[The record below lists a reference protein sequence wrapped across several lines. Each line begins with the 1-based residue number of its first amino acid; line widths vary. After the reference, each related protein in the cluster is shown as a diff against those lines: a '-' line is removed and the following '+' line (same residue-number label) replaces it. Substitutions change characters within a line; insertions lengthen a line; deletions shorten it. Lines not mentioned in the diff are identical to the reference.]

1 MYMFVYIFFI
11 YIYIYIYIYF
21 FFFFSPGELLRDI
34 NLTSNS
40 FGHKILAYLQ
50 DIRGFVKCLVEIY

>member
-1 MYMFVYIFFI
+1 MCMCLCIYSS
-11 YIYIYIYIYF
+11 YIYIYIF
-21 FFFFSPGELLRDI
+21 FFPPGEFLRDI

-40 FGHKILAYLQ
+40 SGHKILAYLQ

>member
-1 MYMFVYIFFI
+1 MYMVVYIFFI
-11 YIYIYIYIYF
+11 YIYIYIYIF
-21 FFFFSPGELLRDI
+21 FFFFSPGEFLRDI

>member
-1 MYMFVYIFFI
+1 MCICLSIYSS
-11 YIYIYIYIYF
+11 YIYIYTF
-21 FFFFSPGELLRDI
+21 FFPGEFLRDI